1 MDVLAHKPILSP
13 HHHRRR
19 HIFTHQ
25 AAGNVPAEIQ
35 GLGRSAFLVF
45 DTVEILTWILT

>member
-1 MDVLAHKPILSP
+1 MHVLAHKPILSP
-13 HHHRRR
+13 HHH
-19 HIFTHQ
+19 IFTQQ
-25 AAGNVPAEIQ
+25 AAGNVAAEIQ